1 MSTETMSNDVASK
14 RPEGLTPSQTVG
26 PFFHYGLTPGATYSH
41 VPVSADSLV
50 AAPGTPGEHV
60 VLTGRVLDGEGQP
73 VPDAMLE
80 IWQADAAGRYAHDA
94 DRRPRASNT
103 FTGFGRSD
111 TRADGTFSFTTIKPG
126 PVPGPKGTL
135 QAPHVLV
142 AVYGRGMLTHLY
154 TRFYF
159 DDEAE
164 ANAGDP
170 ILTLVPQDRRST
182 LVMKRSGST
191 YSLDIRLQGDDETVF
206 FAV

>member
-1 MSTETMSNDVASK
+1 MTTEPVAK
-14 RPEGLTPSQTVG
+14 RPGGITPSQTVG
-26 PFFHYGLTPGATYSH
+26 PFFHYGLTPGEAYAN
-41 VPVSADSLV
+41 VPVSADPTV

-80 IWQADAAGRYAHDA
+80 VWQADAQGRYAHDG

-111 TRADGTFSFTTIKPG
+111 TNADGVFSFTTVKPG
-126 PVPGPKGTL
+126 PVPGPGGAL

-164 ANAGDP
+164 ANAADP
-170 ILTLVPQDRRST
+170 VLNLVPEDRRNT

-191 YSLDIRLQGDDETVF
+191 YALDIRLQGGAETVF

>member
-1 MSTETMSNDVASK
+1 MSTEAAVK
-14 RPEGLTPSQTVG
+14 RPKGITPSQTVG
-26 PFFHYGLTPGATYSH
+26 PFFHYGLTPGEAYAH
-41 VPVSADSLV
+41 VPVSANARV

-80 IWQADAAGRYAHDA
+80 IWQADAEGRYAHDA

-103 FTGFGRSD
+103 FAGFGRAD

-142 AVYGRGMLTHLY
+142 ALFGRGMLTHLY

-159 DDEAE
+159 DDEAD
-164 ANAGDP
+164 ANTDDP
-170 ILTLVPQDRRST
+170 ILKLVPEDRRST

-191 YSLDIRLQGDDETVF
+191 YSLDIRLQGVGETVF